1 MAKQTHDSETE
12 PASPGPSRRSLNRT
26 TLGLTCL
33 GILSSLTSACS
44 PLTMLNTMAPRRL
57 ASRDQPYG
65 NDPRQ
70 CLDIYV
76 PGNLKAPAPVVV
88 FYYGGSWDSGTKEMY
103 RFVGG
108 ALATRGFV
116 TVIPDYRLYPQV
128 RYPSFLQDCAAAF
141 AWTGEHIGQW
151 GGSDTLFLMGH
162 SAGAYNAAML
172 ALNRSYLQAANSRVM
187 PAGTVG
193 IAGPY
198 DFLPLESAELKAIFG
213 VPTAYSTQPISHVD
227 GHNAPML
234 LVAGTADTTV
244 LPRNTTRLAARIHD
258 AGGPVSSRLYPG
270 VDHREIIGAFGL
282 PFRFLA
288 PTLSDSVSFMHAVAA
303 GRASAPQQPA

>member
-1 MAKQTHDSETE
+1 MAQQTHETE
-12 PASPGPSRRSLNRT
+12 IETAFTTPSRRRLNRT

-33 GILSSLTSACS
+33 GLISSLTSACS

-57 ASRDQPYG
+57 ASRDLPYG
-65 NDPRQ
+65 RDPRQ
-70 CLDIYV
+70 RLDIYV
-76 PGNLKAPAPVVV
+76 PDNLKAPAPVVV

-108 ALATRGFV
+108 ALATHGCV
-116 TVIPDYRLYPQV
+116 TVIPDYRLYPEV
-128 RYPSFLQDCAAAF
+128 RYPSFLDDCAAAF
-141 AWTGEHIGQW
+141 AWTAEHIGQW
-151 GGSDTLFLMGH
+151 GGGDTQFLMGH

-172 ALNRSYLQAANSRVM
+172 ALDPSYLRAANSRVM

-198 DFLPLESAELKAIFG
+198 DFLPLESTELKAIFG
-213 VPTAYSTQPISHVD
+213 VPTAPGTQPINHVD
-227 GHNAPML
+227 GQSAPML
-234 LVAGTADTTV
+234 LVAGTEDTTV

-288 PTLSDSVSFMHAVAA
+288 PTLTDSVSFIRAVAA
-303 GRASAPQQPA
+303 ARASAPHQPA

>member
-1 MAKQTHDSETE
+1 MAKQTRKTEIE
-12 PASPGPSRRSLNRT
+12 PAGSAPSRRHLNRT

-33 GILSSLTSACS
+33 GIISSLTSACS
-44 PLTMLNTMAPRRL
+44 PLGVLNTMAPRRL
-57 ASRDQPYG
+57 ASRDLPYG
-65 NDPRQ
+65 SDPRQ
-70 CLDIYV
+70 RLDIYV
-76 PGNLKAPAPVVV
+76 PDDLKAPAPVVV
-88 FYYGGSWDSGTKEMY
+88 FYYGGSWDSGTRAMY

-108 ALATRGFV
+108 ALATHGFV
-116 TVIPDYRLYPQV
+116 TVIPDYRLYPEV
-128 RYPSFLQDCAAAF
+128 RYPSFLDDCAAAF
-141 AWTGEHIGQW
+141 AWTAEHIRQW

-172 ALNRSYLQAANSRVM
+172 ALDLSYLRAANSRLM

-213 VPTAYSTQPISHVD
+213 FPTPPSTQPITHVD
-227 GHNAPML
+227 GHNAPMM

-244 LPRNTTRLAARIHD
+244 LPRNTTRLAARIRE

-288 PTLSDSVSFMHAVAA
+288 PTLTDTVSFMHAVAA
-303 GRASAPQQPA
+303 ARASAAAKPA